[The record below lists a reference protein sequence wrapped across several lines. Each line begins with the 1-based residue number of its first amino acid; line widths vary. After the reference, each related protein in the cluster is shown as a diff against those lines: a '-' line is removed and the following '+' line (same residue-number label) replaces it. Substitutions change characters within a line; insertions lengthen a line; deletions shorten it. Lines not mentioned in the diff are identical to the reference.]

1 MLKYEVVIFDESI
14 LHSVGFIWNKVLLNI
29 NYV

>member
-14 LHSVGFIWNKVLLNI
+14 LHSIGLIWNKVLLNI